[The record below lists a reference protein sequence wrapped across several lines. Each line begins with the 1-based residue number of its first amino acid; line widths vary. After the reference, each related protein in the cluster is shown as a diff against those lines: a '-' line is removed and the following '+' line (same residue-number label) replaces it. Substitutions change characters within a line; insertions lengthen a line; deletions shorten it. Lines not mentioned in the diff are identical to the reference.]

1 MTKQPPNLVII
12 FVNRQVTEGHVNYYA
27 SFSESSLTYNSLLT
41 MSYKDPM
48 DSDEP
53 SNGSESEGSELS
65 MNEDY
70 KSSSPVHGNH
80 CFLFS
85 FPHNSEFEKA
95 NEFTSKSKKKKL
107 K

>member
-1 MTKQPPNLVII
+1 
-12 FVNRQVTEGHVNYYA
+12 
-27 SFSESSLTYNSLLT
+27 

-85 FPHNSEFEKA
+85 FPHNSEF
-95 NEFTSKSKKKKL
+95 
-107 K
+107 